1 MSPALLSKRLR
12 ELEQTGIVI
21 VDRFPNGTSR
31 YRLSEAGEDLRP
43 IIMGLGNWAQR
54 WMESRLFLQKLDPS
68 LLMWDMRRNV
78 DTSHLPRHRCTIQ
91 FLYPELSASQKSWW
105 LVVENGVVDLCNFDP
120 GYELDLLVRS
130 SLKSMTAIWMGLST
144 VMQEADAHQLDVQG
158 DPDLARTIQKWLGLS
173 VFAAVPRKAPSIPA
187 WCHTPD

>member
-1 MSPALLSKRLR
+1 
-12 ELEQTGIVI
+12 LEQTGIVI

-54 WMESRLFLQKLDPS
+54 WMESRLFLQKLEPS

-105 LVVENGVVDLCNFDP
+105 LVVENGMVDLCNFDP
-120 GYELDLLVRS
+120 GYELDLLVSS
-130 SLKSMTAIWMGLST
+130 SLKSMTAIWMPFHSYAGSRR
-144 VMQEADAHQLDVQG
+144 
-158 DPDLARTIQKWLGLS
+158 PPARRSGRPGFGPNTIQKWLGLS
-173 VFAAVPRKAPSIPA
+173 VFAAVPRKAP
-187 WCHTPD
+187 

>member
-1 MSPALLSKRLR
+1 
-12 ELEQTGIVI
+12 
-21 VDRFPNGTSR
+21 
-31 YRLSEAGEDLRP
+31 
-43 IIMGLGNWAQR
+43 
-54 WMESRLFLQKLDPS
+54 MESRLFLQKLDPS

-105 LVVENGVVDLCNFDP
+105 IVVENGMVDLCNFDP

-130 SLKSMTAIWMGLST
+130 SLKSMTAIWISLST

-158 DPDLARTIQKWLGLS
+158 DPDLARTPYRSGLVLAFS
-173 VFAAVPRKAPSIPA
+173 QQYLVRRPKESLPA
-187 WCHTPD
+187 WCHTLD